1 MNKPANRCGCIYTR
15 HFCKREEL
23 AEVAKVCL
31 PYSKMDNE
39 KLTHKKQKG
48 ITLIA
53 LVITIVVLLILAGV
67 SLNLILNNNG
77 VISKAKQAT
86 EESDA
91 AGAKDEMSLY
101 LANLKIDKA
110 QDSNF
115 RLADYLSTNIGN
127 EGLEDY
133 LNNGDGHA
141 QVAYRGHIFLVDL
154 NDYSFEYLGK
164 SDGTGAIRHIRQ
176 VLNNNNED
184 VPGIAMVE
192 AGELETEDLGWEVL
206 SVNNDGTVNLIAKNN
221 TSFEVSLSGINGYT
235 NGVKALNEICSKLYG
250 NLEIDGKKVL
260 SARSANLS
268 DFYDVTYQ
276 LNIKYEQ
283 GKKIQP
289 YINTLDV
296 QNDGYSTEQIT
307 DYIDASNTSKEQASN
322 TNMLLAST
330 SPTLRKI
337 KSTKN
342 KASANMTG
350 TGNNYWLASRQ
361 TWYGYDSKG
370 GKVQY
375 SESIA
380 YDCYAMNY
388 VRTDGVYSNFSLFQ
402 VNGFNTYGSNNTT
415 NCALRPV
422 ITVSADSVSNK
433 TIGATVITDPF
444 YKGKKGTDAHGY
456 VKADSIASLLEID
469 IKAINK
475 INSGLPTKETD
486 MTWTKL
492 EDGGYDSLT
501 GEFDTS
507 KYDYYIA
514 DRATNLQ
521 VRLTG
526 AAAYNNGV
534 LAMDT
539 ICKNLYGNLTE
550 IKLKNGKT
558 QKVKVV
564 LARNAKYE
572 DFMDDSKI
580 SDGSYGGVWSTNAN
594 DSTAPNKITST
605 NNRYAP
611 TLFTQY
617 ENTDVSNGA
626 SKGYSDAK
634 ISSYILSNVGTSS
647 FVADDQKNL
656 YAYEKYN
663 ADPGLKVIYNAY
675 WGRANRNIA
684 RINAGKEYWLSSRCV
699 YAYWNNSNFRFCC
712 VSGSSI
718 STGFL
723 FNSNTHVES
732 PCHCLRPVLQV
743 SK

>member
-1 MNKPANRCGCIYTR
+1 MKEIVIGQIRE
-15 HFCKREEL
+15 KR
-23 AEVAKVCL
+23 
-31 PYSKMDNE
+31 
-39 KLTHKKQKG
+39 KKQEKG

-53 LVITIVVLLILAGV
+53 LIVTIVVLLLLAGV
-67 SLNLILNNNG
+67 TLNLVLSNNG
-77 VISKAKQAT
+77 VISKAKQAV
-86 EESDA
+86 EENDA
-91 AGAKDEMSLY
+91 AEAKDGMSLY
-101 LANLKIDKA
+101 LANLKIDKE

-115 RLADYLSTNIGN
+115 RLADYLSSNIGN
-127 EGLEDY
+127 EGVEDF

-164 SDGTGAIRHIRQ
+164 SDGTGAIRHLKQ
-176 VLNNNNED
+176 VLDNNNED

-206 SVNNDGTVNLIAKNN
+206 SVNKDGTVNLIAKNN
-221 TSFEVSLSGINGYT
+221 TGFEVSLSGINGYT

-250 NLEIDGKKVL
+250 NLEINGKKVI
-260 SARSANLS
+260 SARSANLT

-276 LNIKYEQ
+276 LNRKYEQ
-283 GKKIQP
+283 GQKIQP

-307 DYIDASNTSKEQASN
+307 DYIDTSNTSGEQANN
-322 TNMLLAST
+322 TNMLLANT
-330 SPTLRKI
+330 SPTIRTI
-337 KSTKN
+337 KSTTN

-361 TWYGYDSKG
+361 TWYNYGSQG

-375 SESIA
+375 SENIA
-380 YDCYAMNY
+380 YECYAMNY
-388 VRTDGVYSNFSLFQ
+388 VRTDGVYSNYKIFQ
-402 VNGFNTYGSNNTT
+402 VNGFSTSGSNYTY

-422 ITVSADSVSNK
+422 VTVSADSISNK
-433 TIGATVITDPF
+433 TIGATVTTDSF
-444 YKGKKGTDAHGY
+444 YKGKTGTEAHGY
-456 VKADSIASLLEID
+456 VKADSIASLLGID

-492 EDGGYDSLT
+492 GDGGYDSLT

-514 DRATNLQ
+514 DRATKLQ

-526 AAAYNNGV
+526 ASAYNNGV

-539 ICKNLYGNLTE
+539 VCNNLYGNLTE
-550 IKLKNGKT
+550 IKLSNNKI
-558 QKVKVV
+558 QKIKVV
-564 LARNAKYE
+564 LARNVKFE
-572 DFMDDSKI
+572 DFVDDSKI
-580 SDGSYGGVWSTNAN
+580 SSDYYGGVWSTNAN

-605 NNRYAP
+605 NNRWAP

-617 ENTDVSNGA
+617 ENIDVSNGA

-634 ISSYILSNVGTSS
+634 ISAYILSNARSDT
-647 FVADDQKNL
+647 FVSDDQKNS

-663 ADPGLKVIYNAY
+663 ENPGLKVISNTLF
-675 WGRANRNIA
+675 GGANRNTA
-684 RINAGKEYWLSSRCV
+684 RINIGKEYWLSSRCV
-699 YAYWNNSNFRFCC
+699 GTVSSRCDFRFRF
-712 VSGSSI
+712 VSGNYISSNYVFG
-718 STGFL
+718 SDAYEYSL
-723 FNSNTHVES
+723 CYS
-732 PCHCLRPVLQV
+732 LRPVLQV
-743 SK
+743 EKQF